1 MDSLEIAEPFLP
13 FPFLLII
20 QFLRRYEKEPLILI
34 HLSDNWILMAGLKSV
49 LSQSTSV
56 VTRKTGNEY
65 VLVPIT
71 NNIADMNSVYTLNE
85 TGAFIWE
92 QIDGKRCVEEI
103 ITRLI
108 NEYDIDKQ
116 SAESD
121 VFSFIENMSKYLII
135 H

>member
-1 MDSLEIAEPFLP
+1 LV
-13 FPFLLII
+13 
-20 QFLRRYEKEPLILI
+20 
-34 HLSDNWILMAGLKSV
+34 DNWNAMTGLKSI
-49 LSQSTSV
+49 LFQSASV

-71 NNIADMNSVYTLNE
+71 NNIADMNSVFTLNE

-92 QIDGKRCVEEI
+92 QIDGKRSVEDI
-103 ITRLI
+103 IIELV

-116 SAESD
+116 NAESD
-121 VFSFIENMSKYLII
+121 VFTFIENMSKYLIV

>member
-1 MDSLEIAEPFLP
+1 
-13 FPFLLII
+13 
-20 QFLRRYEKEPLILI
+20 
-34 HLSDNWILMAGLKSV
+34 MADLKSI
-49 LSQSTSV
+49 LNHSTNI

-65 VLVPIT
+65 VLVPVT

-92 QIDGKRCVEEI
+92 QIDGKRSVEEI
-103 ITRLI
+103 VNALIT
-108 NEYDIDKQ
+108 EYDIDKQ
-116 SAESD
+116 NAQSD

>member
-1 MDSLEIAEPFLP
+1 
-13 FPFLLII
+13 
-20 QFLRRYEKEPLILI
+20 
-34 HLSDNWILMAGLKSV
+34 MAGLKSI

-92 QIDGKRCVEEI
+92 HIDGEKSIEDI
-103 ITRLI
+103 IYALTA
-108 NEYDIDKQ
+108 EYDIDFAN
-116 SAESD
+116 AEND
-121 VFSFIENMSKYLII
+121 VLSFVENMNKYLII